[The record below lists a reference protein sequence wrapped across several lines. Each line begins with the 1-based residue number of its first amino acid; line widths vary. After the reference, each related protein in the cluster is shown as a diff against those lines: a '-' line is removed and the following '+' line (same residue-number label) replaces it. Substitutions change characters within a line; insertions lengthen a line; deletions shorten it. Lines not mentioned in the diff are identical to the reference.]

1 MDCPLTLMA
10 AGSARCGRHNVSNRS
25 FSTDVCFGPK
35 ANPVQAWLSESG
47 VGVAHFAVWFACW
60 ASAASQA
67 AMGSGCQR
75 ETPEPVE
82 NQIRTYSWC
91 NPPRIGRQRIR
102 PALFTVRDRGASL
115 SKAKCVRVSL

>member
-1 MDCPLTLMA
+1 MNYDDFFADALARLWQERRYRVFVDLVRI
-10 AGSARCGRHNVSNRS
+10 AGRFPH
-25 FSTDVCFGPK
+25 
-35 ANPVQAWLSESG
+35 
-47 VGVAHFAVWFACW
+47 AV
-60 ASAASQA
+60 
-67 AMGSGCQR
+67 
-75 ETPEPVE
+75 PVE